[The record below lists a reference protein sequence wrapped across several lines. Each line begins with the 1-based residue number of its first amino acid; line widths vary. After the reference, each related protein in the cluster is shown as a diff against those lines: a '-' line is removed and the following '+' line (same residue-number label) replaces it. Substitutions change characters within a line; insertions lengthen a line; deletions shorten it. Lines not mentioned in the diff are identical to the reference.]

1 MNFNHHEGNKANM
14 IFDFKFWHYFA
25 RQGQLIHNLENS
37 EMRHFNKRLGW
48 LFALGVLLFALREIW
63 GMNNSSLTRYLVAGD
78 FDTYTLARWTS
89 LAGTLIWAGIYLAFH
104 TYGAAFLFSRFL
116 KVPWRAVLVMQTY
129 VTAILL
135 IEKALLFF
143 IFAALG
149 YTTYLSLFS
158 FGPIASMVFNH
169 PFIILTF
176 NQLTIF
182 TSLIIAIQYR
192 FLRNFVKFSPKIL
205 LFGLILL
212 HVFIALFI
220 GALSFIPL
228 EEMLEGFTEGVVPGE

>member
-1 MNFNHHEGNKANM
+1 M

-37 EMRHFNKRLGW
+37 EMRYFNKRLGW
-48 LFALGVLLFALREIW
+48 LFALGILLFALREVW
-63 GMNNSSLTRYLVAGD
+63 GMNTSSLTPYLVAGD
-78 FDTYTLARWTS
+78 FDTYTLARWIS

-104 TYGAAFLFSRFL
+104 TYGAAFLFSRIL
-116 KVPWRAVLVMQTY
+116 KTPWRAVLVLQTY
-129 VTAILL
+129 VTAILV

-143 IFAALG
+143 IFAGLG

-158 FGPIASMVFNH
+158 FGPLAAMFFDHS
-169 PFIILTF
+169 FIILSF

-192 FLRNFVKFSPKIL
+192 FLRNYVKFSPKLL

-212 HVFIALFI
+212 PLLVAMAI
-220 GALSFIPL
+220 GAFSFVPIAD
-228 EEMLEGFTEGVVPGE
+228 MLEGFTEGVVPGE